1 MVPVIRFQTDWM
13 VCGQDKKLIGT
24 CYSCIV
30 VCKHKTYLS
39 VFWSQIFERIYTS
52 TSDLCFIVREVAKF
66 SNMKLET

>member
-24 CYSCIV
+24 WYSCIV
-30 VCKHKTYLS
+30 CKHKIYLS
-39 VFWSQIFERIYTS
+39 VFRSQIFAHIYTS